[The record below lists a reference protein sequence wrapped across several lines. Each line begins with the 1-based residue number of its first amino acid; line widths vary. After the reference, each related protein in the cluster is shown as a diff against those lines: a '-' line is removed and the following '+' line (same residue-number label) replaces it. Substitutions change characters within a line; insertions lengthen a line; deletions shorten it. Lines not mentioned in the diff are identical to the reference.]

1 MTTSATVWQRLLLWR
16 VSVDNCT
23 TCNKEITGNCDWGQ
37 GRCPHRKPM
46 IDIQP
51 KDTSRGHFYVS
62 LVKSVLRI
70 GAGTSLIMVGFPEA
84 GMLLIVAEVLGIV
97 EELV

>member
-1 MTTSATVWQRLLLWR
+1 
-16 VSVDNCT
+16 
-23 TCNKEITGNCDWGQ
+23 
-37 GRCPHRKPM
+37 M

-51 KDTSRGHFYVS
+51 KDTSKGHFYVS

-70 GAGTSLIMVGFPEA
+70 TAGGALIAGFIVHA
-84 GMLLIVAEVLGIV
+84 GVLFIVAEVLGIV

>member
-1 MTTSATVWQRLLLWR
+1 MK
-16 VSVDNCT
+16 CT
-23 TCNKEITGNCDWGQ
+23 TCNKQVTESCDWNQ

-51 KDTSRGHFYVS
+51 KDTSKGHFYVS
-62 LVKSVLRI
+62 LVKSFLRI
-70 GAGTSLIMVGFPEA
+70 AAGVALCIYGLPIVGGLFIA
-84 GMLLIVAEVLGIV
+84 AEVLGIV

>member
-1 MTTSATVWQRLLLWR
+1 MDKCTLCHQAIIE
-16 VSVDNCT
+16 NC
-23 TCNKEITGNCDWGQ
+23 NYNQ

-51 KDTSRGHFYVS
+51 KDTSKGHFYVS
-62 LVKSVLRI
+62 LVKSFVRI
-70 GAGTSLIMVGFPEA
+70 AAGIALILAGTTLDYVYVMTA
-84 GMLLIVAEVLGIV
+84 GSLLIVAEVLGIA

>member
-1 MTTSATVWQRLLLWR
+1 MK
-16 VSVDNCT
+16 CE
-23 TCNKEITGNCDWGQ
+23 TCRQEIHTNCDYNQ

-46 IDIQP
+46 MEIQP

-62 LVKSVLRI
+62 LVKSALRI
-70 GAGTSLIMVGFPEA
+70 TAGGALISGFIVHA
-84 GMLLIVAEVLGIV
+84 GVLFIVAEVLGIV

>member
-1 MTTSATVWQRLLLWR
+1 MK
-16 VSVDNCT
+16 CKF
-23 TCNKEITGNCDWGQ
+23 CNTEVKEDCAYNQ

-51 KDTSRGHFYVS
+51 KDTSKGHFYVS

-70 GAGTSLIMVGFPEA
+70 TAGGALISGFIVHA
-84 GMLLIVAEVLGIV
+84 GVLFIVAEVLGIV